1 MIVKK
6 LTAEQAQS
14 LYGQTFANDAYFNPI
29 QDVNDN
35 WVISMQESD
44 GCNHAEFAWVKDLP
58 EILFMP
64 KRFVM

>member
-35 WVISMQESD
+35 WVISMQEAD
-44 GCNHAEFAWVKDLP
+44 GCDNEAFAWVKDLP
-58 EILFMP
+58 EIIFEP
-64 KRFVM
+64 KPFVM